1 MLMAVKPDHSDDD
14 WKMDEPLNNQNR
26 SSQNIQTQQENSA
39 QLRVNNQQEKSPR
52 HESELNSNGGNQLQE
67 NQNDDPLVC

>member
-26 SSQNIQTQQENSA
+26 SSQNIQTQQENSP
-39 QLRVNNQQEKSPR
+39 QLRVNNQQEKSTR
-52 HESELNSNGGNQLQE
+52 HESELSSNGTQLQE
-67 NQNDDPLVC
+67 NQTDDPLVG